1 MRRYLSHYG
10 LVTTH
15 GAMDRGQHGAVG
27 QQAIAWFNV
36 DLSLCVCGGGDG
48 GGGGVCVW
56 VGGWVGGGG
65 GGGLDPPPNFSL
77 PTPAPFFRV
86 PLPKIQSPCP
96 PCSPTSLMGSYGIH
110 LGVVAWEMLRI
121 SICKMSVK
129 VTAKSPRGHSI
140 RNMNSKWSSLFTIQ
154 AETKWPT
161 VWHGYSV
168 YHFSRFPTLE
178 LAKNSP

>member
-27 QQAIAWFNV
+27 QQAIAWCNV

-48 GGGGVCVW
+48 VCVCVW
-56 VGGWVGGGG
+56 GGGGGGG
-65 GGGLDPPPNFSL
+65 GGGLHGLHPPPNFSL
-77 PTPAPFFRV
+77 PTPAPFFRSF
-86 PLPKIQSPCP
+86 QSPCP

-154 AETKWPT
+154 AETKWST

-178 LAKNSP
+178 